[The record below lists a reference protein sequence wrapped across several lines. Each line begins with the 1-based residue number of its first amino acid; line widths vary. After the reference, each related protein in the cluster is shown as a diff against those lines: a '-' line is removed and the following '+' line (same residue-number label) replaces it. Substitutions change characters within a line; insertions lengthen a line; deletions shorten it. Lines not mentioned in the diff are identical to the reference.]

1 MRNGGTQRHGAR
13 GLARRGLALA
23 LLLAL
28 AACATSPGLRIR
40 QSEFNAIEAR
50 FNAHVSTL
58 ASEEFAG
65 RRPGTEGER
74 KTLDYLRSEF
84 ERIGLVSGTNDPA
97 NPWNAP
103 VLLASVVSGDSRIEL
118 QVGRRRV
125 ELDPAQAAA
134 FTQRRRG
141 LVELGEAVFVGF
153 ADTDIPAET
162 VRGRV
167 AVMLAEPGLS
177 AARRAKLFEAEPAA
191 VLTIVEGAESIEQMR
206 AFTAEER
213 LVLASEGGNELEA
226 FASHE
231 AMAGALGERRW
242 QALRETALA
251 GRGGAGFEPAL
262 LDTRVTIEATAQ
274 RREVPSHNLIGRLP
288 GRNPDAGAVL
298 LLAHWDHFG
307 TCGPDDA
314 VDRLCNGAVDNAS
327 GLALMIELTRRLAK
341 GKPLERDVYV
351 LATTAEE
358 WGLLGARAFAE
369 EPPIPLDNFVAAFN
383 FDTVAIGPRGS
394 AVGFI
399 GEGRTPLD
407 AMIKQAIADMRREL
421 APRERVEPFL
431 QRQDGWALLQRDV
444 PAVVVSNAFG
454 DEALLNAYLAGD
466 YHQASDNPGALQL
479 GGAIDDLLLHELL
492 VRRLADPKQ
501 YP

>member
-1 MRNGGTQRHGAR
+1 MAM
-13 GLARRGLALA
+13 
-23 LLLAL
+23 LLAL

-40 QSEFNAIEAR
+40 QSDFNALEAR
-50 FNAHVSTL
+50 FNSHIATL

-65 RRPGTEGER
+65 RRPGTEGED
-74 KTLDYLRSEF
+74 KTLAYLRSEF

-97 NPWNAP
+97 HPWNAP
-103 VLLASVVSGDSRIEL
+103 VLLASVASGDSRIEL

-125 ELDPAQAAA
+125 ELAAA
-134 FTQRRRG
+134 QTFALTPRRRG
-141 LVELGEAVFVGF
+141 LVERGEMVFVGF
-153 ADTDIPAET
+153 ADAEIPEEA

-167 AVMLAEPGLS
+167 ALMLAEPGLS
-177 AARRAKLFEAEPAA
+177 AARRAKLFEAGPAA
-191 VLTIVEGAESIEQMR
+191 VLTIVADAGSIEQMR
-206 AFTAEER
+206 SFASEER
-213 LVLASEGGNELEA
+213 LVLASEAGTELEA
-226 FASHE
+226 FASTE
-231 AMAGALGERRW
+231 AIAGALGEKRW
-242 QALRETALA
+242 QGLREAAEA
-251 GRGGAGFEPAL
+251 GRAGAGFEPTL
-262 LDTRVTIEATAQ
+262 LDARITIEATAQ

-288 GRNPDAGAVL
+288 GRNPNAGAIL

-314 VDRLCNGAVDNAS
+314 ADRLCNGAVDNAS

-369 EPPIPLDNFVAAFN
+369 EPPIPLDNFIAAFN

-394 AVGFI
+394 PVGFI

-407 AMIKQAIADMRREL
+407 AVIKQAIADMRREM

-444 PAVVVSNAFG
+444 PAVVISNAFG
-454 DEALLNAYLAGD
+454 DEALLNGYLGGD
-466 YHQASDNPGALQL
+466 YHQASDNPGPLQL